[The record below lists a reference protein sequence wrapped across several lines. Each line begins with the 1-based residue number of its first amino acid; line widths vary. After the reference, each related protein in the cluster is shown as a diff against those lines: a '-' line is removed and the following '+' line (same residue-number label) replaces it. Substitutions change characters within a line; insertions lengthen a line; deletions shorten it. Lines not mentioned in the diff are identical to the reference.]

1 MQQAGKNVNHTFV
14 YPAACLS
21 ASLFNTWPSIL
32 HRPISMDMSMSF
44 FLHLEMPCQWILLQ
58 GPTNLVKLTSL
69 ALQTEKVCQILHWVW
84 QSVGK
89 ASQGF
94 SLESLSPN
102 NPFVEQREGSNLISR
117 LISTNKKVPLFI
129 AWQTGSI
136 QSLIIHKS
144 FAFFPTQFVPF
155 KQMICRAAS
164 SFAPLTSHHT
174 LPRWLRW
181 TDVTANTYIS
191 NRPF

>member
-1 MQQAGKNVNHTFV
+1 MDIATRT
-14 YPAACLS
+14 Y
-21 ASLFNTWPSIL
+21 LF
-32 HRPISMDMSMSF
+32 
-44 FLHLEMPCQWILLQ
+44 
-58 GPTNLVKLTSL
+58 VKLTSL
-69 ALQTEKVCQILHWVW
+69 VLQTENACQILHWVW
-84 QSVGK
+84 QPVGK
-89 ASQGF
+89 AGQGF

-155 KQMICRAAS
+155 KQIK
-164 SFAPLTSHHT
+164 THN
-174 LPRWLRW
+174 RWYAGRHPVLHRSLLIILCQG
-181 TDVTANTYIS
+181 DCDGRMYSANTYIS
-191 NRPF
+191 KRPF